1 MTKVE
6 LTHDWSA
13 NMWDWPMQHADGVV
27 KVHNSKELFE
37 VGLEVQ
43 QYTPNERDTVL
54 LVLSINLIYAMC
66 LLFIL
71 LLLIFNC

>member
-27 KVHNSKELFE
+27 KVHNTKDLFE

-43 QYTPNERDTVL
+43 QYTPNEISVCYNTTHTQIHHCPGANVG
-54 LVLSINLIYAMC
+54 
-66 LLFIL
+66 
-71 LLLIFNC
+71 